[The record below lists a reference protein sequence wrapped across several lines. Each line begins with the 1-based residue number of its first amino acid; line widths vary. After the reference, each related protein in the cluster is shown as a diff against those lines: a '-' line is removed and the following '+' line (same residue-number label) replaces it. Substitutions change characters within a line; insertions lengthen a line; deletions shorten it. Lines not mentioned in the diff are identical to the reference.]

1 MNARQRLHARGA
13 SRFAPV
19 LLLVCLAALLF
30 FFFGAPQ
37 QPASGHDAPRST
49 AAPAA
54 VVDQGAQAA
63 QSAQPAQA
71 AAPRA
76 DTGTLPPEAYA
87 VIERIQRN
95 APHPYAK
102 DGSTFFNR
110 EGKLPAR
117 SRGYY
122 REYTVPTPGARDRGA
137 RRLVTGGNP
146 PEVWYYTADH
156 YQTFQ
161 RITP

>member
-1 MNARQRLHARGA
+1 MKPVRLSRSRGT
-13 SRFAPV
+13 RRIAPV

-30 FFFGAPQ
+30 FFFGAPPETASGREAPPRTTAPAT
-37 QPASGHDAPRST
+37 PAS
-49 AAPAA
+49 
-54 VVDQGAQAA
+54 VV
-63 QSAQPAQA
+63 SQPAQH
-71 AAPRA
+71 AAPRPQA
-76 DTGTLPPEAYA
+76 SALPPEAYA

-110 EGKLPAR
+110 EGKLPAKP
-117 SRGYY
+117 RGYY

-137 RRLVTGGNP
+137 RRLVTGGDP